1 MQENVGH
8 NPNEKFMCKKCWM
21 KMETFHELY
30 RLVKINYNMHPE
42 ENVQSEVIEIK
53 TEEEKFKGEA
63 KFINRIEKRL
73 NFTIF
78 II

>member
-1 MQENVGH
+1 
-8 NPNEKFMCKKCWM
+8 M

-63 KFINRIEKRL
+63 KFINMIEKRL
-73 NFTIF
+73 NYLYNLRNKKLQVNSSKSKTG
-78 II
+78 